1 MLTFPWIVPTNNHLY
16 IIFLGVKTVEKTFL
30 MVKPDGVQRNL
41 IGEIVAR
48 FEKKG
53 FQLVGAK
60 LMSIPNELAEEHYG
74 EHKERPFFGELVD
87 FITSGPVFAMVWQGE
102 NVIKTARQMMGVTN
116 PKDAAPGT
124 IRGDFGL
131 IVGKNVIHGSDSPE
145 SAVREIGLFFKE
157 TELVDYSK
165 LVNEWIY

>member
-1 MLTFPWIVPTNNHLY
+1 M
-16 IIFLGVKTVEKTFL
+16 EKTFL
-30 MVKPDGVQRNL
+30 MVKPDGVQRQL
-41 IGEIVAR
+41 IGEVVSR
-48 FEKKG
+48 FERKG

-60 LMSIPNELAEEHYG
+60 LMSIPRELAEEHYG

-102 NVIKTARQMMGVTN
+102 NVISTARQMMGSTN

-131 IVGKNVIHGSDSPE
+131 TVGKNVIHGSDSPE
-145 SAVREIGLFFKE
+145 SAEREVSLFFNSE
-157 TELVDYSK
+157 EVVAYDK
-165 LVNEWIY
+165 LINNWIY